1 MKHIDSSTTSQLAKV
16 PRPSDPAGQQ
26 AGEAGCDEPTP
37 TSKSLPSVRNETALS
52 LTPGVTV
59 SRRLFRIFRS
69 NDNNFYAPEFRK
81 TLTDLDLDA
90 LAAEVA
96 HIQAQDNFEPLGL
109 EGAAVLY
116 ETIAATLQVSG
127 HEELGMQVFLTA
139 LAELPSGPAKRG
151 MMTVLSQHKYRNM
164 PTIAEIKSATYADQ
178 TYQIVSQAERMI
190 RLARSERVRR
200 YA

>member
-1 MKHIDSSTTSQLAKV
+1 M
-16 PRPSDPAGQQ
+16 
-26 AGEAGCDEPTP
+26 
-37 TSKSLPSVRNETALS
+37 
-52 LTPGVTV
+52 TPGVTV